1 MDYYTT
7 NLKNQRLRVK
17 KVYSILGD
25 LTVIGNAGEYNKMS
39 LIANGRN
46 PDYTEIAP
54 GMYRNAAGWTV
65 FRVDLNDYSAK
76 GYVY

>member
-1 MDYYTT
+1 
-7 NLKNQRLRVK
+7 
-17 KVYSILGD
+17 
-25 LTVIGNAGEYNKMS
+25 MS
-39 LIANGRN
+39 LIANGRD